1 MLWHRKGVKPASFVA
16 QATSRSNRAR
26 HSPEP
31 SAPEPQHERAG
42 SEAELAQFSELR
54 VEPLTTPGGE
64 WLTPVC
70 AWLSLALPLGLAL
83 LRASAGAQ
91 WRGDMALVRSVG
103 MVPIGLEGAL
113 SSVLAQL
120 MSLVPIGGR
129 HLRVALVSAV
139 ALGIAGRVIYALARR
154 LLASHGFTPRLT
166 PALAL
171 AASLM
176 TTLAVTWQ
184 LEGTIGGGAT
194 VAAALGLGT
203 LLVRPSRRTT
213 DLRIWFGFGGLVA
226 LASVESH
233 VAGAAVAVALVV
245 QALFVG
251 AIPPRRALLGLGAG
265 FSLVAVVWVIPMLVR
280 PLSDR
285 AGVQLGFDFTG
296 RAVAGLDS
304 EAVKQ
309 GALAAWLSDVG
320 IVSLAIAAFGAAVGI
335 LRQNTRWLVAPML
348 TLVAADA
355 LLPAVDGSILAPD
368 PLMPLRL
375 MAIGAVAVLTALGVH
390 AAVLFLSSA
399 RIPLARP
406 AATLLGLFTFA
417 LVLMTSERS
426 THIADRRS
434 QLGAEVWTDHAL
446 GRLPY
451 GSVLLVRSPAVA
463 WRLWSARVVRGERPD
478 ILVVPTGMLDKGSV
492 ARELLTREPSLS
504 PLLRDVA
511 VSGVPGE
518 FALSSLADVR
528 PLYVELDPRWD
539 TRLVDHLIPEPM
551 WLAFAPTAL
560 GRSDRGASLKKGRE
574 AFSEVLQVAQN
585 PKGRDDATLAMLE
598 VRAKEQVLAL
608 AALNDKQAV
617 ASLVGDLKL
626 IDPADPLVA
635 RMEKQ
640 LETHHR
646 RRLDVSHILPE

>member
-1 MLWHRKGVKPASFVA
+1 MKPASFVP
-16 QATSRSNRAR
+16 QPTSRSNRAR
-26 HSPEP
+26 P
-31 SAPEPQHERAG
+31 SAPPEPAAAAALTHEEGR
-42 SEAELAQFSELR
+42 EPEPLSELR
-54 VEPLTTPGGE
+54 VEPLTPPGGE
-64 WLTPVC
+64 WLNPVC
-70 AWLSLALPLGLAL
+70 AWFSLALPLGLAL
-83 LRASAGAQ
+83 LRSSAGAQ

-120 MSLVPIGGR
+120 MSLLPIGGR

-139 ALGIAGRVIYALARR
+139 ALGIGSRILYAIARR
-154 LLASHGFTPRLT
+154 LLAAHGFTPRLT

-194 VAAALGLGT
+194 VAATLGLGT
-203 LLVRPSRRTT
+203 LLVRPSRRTG

-226 LASVESH
+226 LTAAESH
-233 VAGAAVAVALVV
+233 VAGTAVAVALVV
-245 QALFVG
+245 QAVAVG
-251 AIPPRRALLGLGAG
+251 AIPPRRALLGLCAG
-265 FSLVAVVWVIPMLVR
+265 FALVALVWVLPMLMR
-280 PLSDR
+280 PLSAR

-296 RAVAGLDS
+296 QSVSGLDS

-320 IVSLAIAAFGAAVGI
+320 VVSLVIAAFGAAVGI
-335 LRQNTRWLVAPML
+335 LRQSTRWLVAPML
-348 TLVAADA
+348 TLIAADA
-355 LLPAVDGSILAPD
+355 LLPAVDGSVLAPD

-406 AATLLGLFTFA
+406 AAALMGLFTFA

-426 THIADRRS
+426 THIADRRA

-451 GSVLLVRSPAVA
+451 GAVLLVRSPAVA
-463 WRLWSARVVRGERPD
+463 WRLWAARVVRGERPD

-492 ARELLTREPSLS
+492 AKELLGREPALS

-518 FALSSLADVR
+518 FALSSLADER

-560 GRSDRGASLKKGRE
+560 GRSDRGASLERGRE
-574 AFSEVLQVAQN
+574 AFSEVLEIAKN
-585 PKGRDDATLAMLE
+585 PQGRDEATLAMLE

-608 AALNDKQAV
+608 AALNDKQSV
-617 ASLVGDLKL
+617 ASLVGDLKQ
-626 IDPADPLVA
+626 IDPTDPLVE

-640 LETHHR
+640 LETHRR

>member
-1 MLWHRKGVKPASFVA
+1 MKPGSFVA
-16 QATSRSNRAR
+16 QPTSRQNRAR
-26 HSPEP
+26 P
-31 SAPEPQHERAG
+31 SAPPASEREVRDDESSRNQHADD
-42 SEAELAQFSELR
+42 AELSELH
-54 VEPLTTPGGE
+54 VEPLTSPGGE

-91 WRGDMALVRSVG
+91 WRGDMSLVRSVG

-129 HLRVALVSAV
+129 HLRTALVSAI
-139 ALGIAGRVIYALARR
+139 ALGIAGRVIYAIARR
-154 LLASHGFTPRLT
+154 LLAAHGFTPRLT
-166 PALAL
+166 PSLAL

-226 LASVESH
+226 LATAESH

-245 QALFVG
+245 QALVVG

-265 FSLVAVVWVIPMLVR
+265 FALVALIWVIPMLVR
-280 PLSDR
+280 PFSDR
-285 AGVQLGFDFTG
+285 AGVQLGIDFTAH
-296 RAVAGLDS
+296 AVAGLDS

-320 IVSLAIAAFGAAVGI
+320 LVSLAIAAFGAAVGI
-335 LRQNTRWLVAPML
+335 LRQSTRWLVAPML

-355 LLPAVDGSILAPD
+355 LLPAVDGSVLAPD

-390 AAVLFLSSA
+390 AAVLFLSTA

-406 AATLLGLFTFA
+406 AATLMGLFTFA
-417 LVLMTSERS
+417 LVLMTSERA
-426 THIADRRS
+426 THIADRRA

-463 WRLWSARVVRGERPD
+463 WRLWAARVVRGERPD

-492 ARELLTREPSLS
+492 ARELLSREPTLS

-539 TRLVDHLIPEPM
+539 TRLVDHLVPEPM

-560 GRSDRGASLKKGRE
+560 GRSDRGASLEKGRE
-574 AFSEVLQVAQN
+574 AFSEVLQIAKN
-585 PKGRDDATLAMLE
+585 PKGRDEATLAMLE

-608 AALNDKQAV
+608 AALNDKQSV
-617 ASLVGDLKL
+617 ASLVDDLKQ
-626 IDPADPLVA
+626 IDPTDPLVA
-635 RMEKQ
+635 RLEKQ
-640 LETHHR
+640 LETHRR